1 MADRSAAHRALNVIA
16 YRQAGYFTA
25 KQALRAGFSYQVQK
39 HHVDRGNWYRV
50 DRGIFRLPDW
60 PATIEDVYVR
70 WSLWSGGRGVVS
82 HQTALA
88 VHGLGVLDPAR
99 IHLTVPPG
107 FRARD
112 EAVVTHVGTLPE
124 DDVVARAGY
133 RVTSVPRTILDV
145 AQVMALQEPVDDAVA
160 DAVAQGLVT
169 ATELR
174 RRADAFGEGAALR
187 IERALAAVE

>member
-1 MADRSAAHRALNVIA
+1 MADRSAAHRALHVIA

-25 KQALRAGFSYQVQK
+25 EQARRAGFSYQVQK
-39 HHVDRGNWYRV
+39 HHVDRGNWFRV

-88 VHGLGVLDPAR
+88 VHGLGALDAAR

-112 EAVVTHVGTLPE
+112 EAVVTHVGALPE

-160 DAVAQGLVT
+160 DAVAQGLVM
-169 ATELR
+169 ASELR